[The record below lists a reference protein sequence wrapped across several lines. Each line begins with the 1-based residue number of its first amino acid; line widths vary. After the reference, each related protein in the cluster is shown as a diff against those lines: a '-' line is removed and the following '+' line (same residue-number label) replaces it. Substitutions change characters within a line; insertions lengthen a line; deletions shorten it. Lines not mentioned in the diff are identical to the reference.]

1 MNLSLQLHEIDAL
14 RDTEQFERSE
24 KSLRSGMQFLRLL
37 AVMPAALVATL
48 LLVWGM
54 EHLIHAG
61 DQSSLVE
68 PPVYKVPDP
77 VMPAIKPP
85 VVLYQRPKPPE
96 KVEMEPEPLDVEF
109 TLARFAGTEVP
120 VVAPPSSGKPP
131 IGAYS
136 NDMPI
141 PTMLVQPAY
150 PASAANKGLEGYVDV
165 QFDVAATG
173 ATDNIV
179 VIASVPPGVFDR
191 ETMKA
196 VKRWKFNPVIKDGK
210 AIVYKGVVQRV
221 HFEMQKL

>member
-1 MNLSLQLHEIDAL
+1 MSLSLQL
-14 RDTEQFERSE
+14 RDTAQFHTSAQ
-24 KSLRSGMQFLRLL
+24 SLRADLKLLRFL
-37 AVMPAALVATL
+37 AVMPAALAATL

-54 EHLIHAG
+54 ELLIHAG
-61 DQSSLVE
+61 EQPSLVE

-77 VMPAIKPP
+77 VMPVQEPP

-96 KVEMEPEPLDVEF
+96 KVEMEPQSPIEEIALTRFEDSSIPLATSPSAREKPS
-109 TLARFAGTEVP
+109 LA
-120 VVAPPSSGKPP
+120 S
-131 IGAYS
+131 YS

-179 VIASVPPGVFDR
+179 IIASVPPNVFDR
-191 ETMKA
+191 ETVKA
-196 VKRWKFNPVIKDGK
+196 VKRWKFNPVIKEGR
-210 AIVYKGVVQRV
+210 ATSYKGLVQRV
-221 HFEMQKL
+221 HFEMQKF